1 MKIVGIDKKPFVND
15 LLLGGA
21 ALSLSDLAMV
31 ESQEIEWLFE
41 SNNDIDLDI
50 EPLAS

>member
-1 MKIVGIDKKPFVND
+1 MKIISSDKKPLVDD

-21 ALSLSDLAMV
+21 ALSLYDLAMV
-31 ESQEIEWLFE
+31 ESQEIEWLLGQR
-41 SNNDIDLDI
+41 NGNQLDI